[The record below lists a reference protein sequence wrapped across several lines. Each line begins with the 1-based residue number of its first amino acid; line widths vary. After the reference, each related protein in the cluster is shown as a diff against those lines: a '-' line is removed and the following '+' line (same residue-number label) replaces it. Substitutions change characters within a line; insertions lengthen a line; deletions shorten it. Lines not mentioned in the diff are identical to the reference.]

1 MWPQHFWKDSFLNS
15 YWISTWQKGTNS
27 NVISAITLLHKNN
40 IWKLILKQFMKER
53 NQTSTQFAIT
63 LLRKNNTWK
72 LILNQFM
79 KERKPPDDLN
89 SQSSKALDFVWIT
102 LLSPFLLHALSSD
115 WRNDSA
121 QKTESSLAVAQHK
134 SMDSKLSILQS
145 CSDGYFNNTY
155 SSVILLLVLLQPKL
169 LL

>member
-1 MWPQHFWKDSFLNS
+1 MSS
-15 YWISTWQKGTNS
+15 
-27 NVISAITLLHKNN
+27 
-40 IWKLILKQFMKER
+40 QFSELSCSLSQSWEHGEEKVKAML
-53 NQTSTQFAIT
+53 F
-63 LLRKNNTWK
+63 RKN
-72 LILNQFM
+72 LEPLNFESLDYLVVSFFHELVQYIWVF
-79 KERKPPDDLN
+79 KCCPPDDLN
-89 SQSSKALDFVWIT
+89 SQSTKALDFVWIT

-155 SSVILLLVLLQPKL
+155 YSSVILLLVLLQPKL

>member
-1 MWPQHFWKDSFLNS
+1 MRKGGLWKTTFENS
-15 YWISTWQKGTNS
+15 YWISSWKKETIWGFRKDDRKRNGQPIT
-27 NVISAITLLHKNN
+27 ISTLRFENLTTA
-40 IWKLILKQFMKER
+40 L
-53 NQTSTQFAIT
+53 
-63 LLRKNNTWK
+63 
-72 LILNQFM
+72 
-79 KERKPPDDLN
+79 DDLN

-155 SSVILLLVLLQPKL
+155 SYCVILLLVLLQPKL

>member
-1 MWPQHFWKDSFLNS
+1 MDNKLSILQLCSDGYFSNTYSSIILLLVLLQQKQH
-15 YWISTWQKGTNS
+15 
-27 NVISAITLLHKNN
+27 
-40 IWKLILKQFMKER
+40 LKTHIE
-53 NQTSTQFAIT
+53 SVH
-63 LLRKNNTWK
+63 
-72 LILNQFM
+72 
-79 KERKPPDDLN
+79 ERKKPSDDLN